1 MGTLTFTRIY
11 CLRCGDVRADSD
23 FGKRQIPPRSLAQ
36 IPAANAC
43 TIAPT
48 CRRVAIPIRQTFLPE
63 DILSSGSHSPKFLT
77 LLQAVAVTFGMNVRG
92 MGDKMYQYHVS
103 S

>member
-1 MGTLTFTRIY
+1 MIL
-11 CLRCGDVRADSD
+11 AK
-23 FGKRQIPPRSLAQ
+23 GKYPLAQ

-63 DILSSGSHSPKFLT
+63 DILSSGSHSLKFLT
-77 LLQAVAVTFGMNVRG
+77 LLQAVAVTIGMNVRG
-92 MGDKMYQYHVS
+92 IGNKMHVS